1 MQWNQNYYEQLI
13 FKVDQFTRKYY
24 INQLIRGS
32 LYFIGLV
39 TIVFIAFNLLENQ
52 FYFSKLIVFQFFSI
66 IWYSFLVLGGDTNIT
81 LF

>member
-52 FYFSKLIVFQFFSI
+52 FYFSKLIRKGLFFS
-66 IWYSFLVLGGDTNIT
+66 F
-81 LF
+81 

>member
-52 FYFSKLIVFQFFSI
+52 FYFSKLIF
-66 IWYSFLVLGGDTNIT
+66 
-81 LF
+81 

>member
-39 TIVFIAFNLLENQ
+39 TIVFIAFNLLEN
-52 FYFSKLIVFQFFSI
+52 YLYSCFSVF
-66 IWYSFLVLGGDTNIT
+66 
-81 LF
+81 

>member
-52 FYFSKLIVFQFFSI
+52 FYFQ
-66 IWYSFLVLGGDTNIT
+66 N
-81 LF
+81 